1 MNIYKN
7 IDSLV
12 GKTPLMLLEKT
23 MEKEGLAANIL
34 AKLEYFNPAGSV
46 KDRAALY
53 MINAAEEKGILPRGG
68 VIVEPTSGN
77 TGIGLAAIG
86 VSRGYKVILTM
97 PDTMSEERRNLLKAY
112 GAEIVLT
119 EGALGMQGAIDKAMQ
134 ICEENEGSFM
144 PSQFENGANARAHF
158 ETTGPEIFEDTEGKV
173 DIFVAGVGTGGTL
186 TGIARYLRSRNPLV
200 QIVAVEPEASPMLSK
215 GESGAHPLQGI
226 GANFVPKVLQRD
238 IIDRIITVSGNA
250 AFETAKEL
258 VRTEGLLTGIS
269 SGAALFA
276 AKKIAKEEENAGKNI
291 VVLLPDTGER
301 YLSTGVFF

>member
-1 MNIYKN
+1 MNIYKS

-12 GKTPLMLLEKT
+12 GRTPLMLLEKT
-23 MEKEGLAANIL
+23 MEKEGLSANVM

-53 MINAAEEKGILPRGG
+53 MINDAERSGLLKEGG

-86 VSRGYKVILTM
+86 VSRGYRVILTM
-97 PDTMSEERRNLLKAY
+97 PDTMSEERRNLLKAF

-119 EGALGMQGAIDKAMQ
+119 EGALGMKGAIEKAKEILSQ
-134 ICEENEGSFM
+134 NEGSFM

-186 TGIARYLRSRNPLV
+186 TGIARYLRSKSPLV
-200 QIVAVEPEASPMLSK
+200 QIVAVEPAASPLLSG
-215 GESGAHPLQGI
+215 GESAPHPLQGI
-226 GANFVPKVLQRD
+226 GANFVPKVLD
-238 IIDRIITVSGNA
+238 TSLIDRIITVSGDE
-250 AFETAKEL
+250 AFEAAKEL
-258 VRTEGLLTGIS
+258 VRSEGILTGIS

-276 AKKIAKEEENAGKNI
+276 AKKLAKEDENAGKNI

>member
-1 MNIYKN
+1 MNIYKS

-12 GKTPLMLLEKT
+12 GRTPLMLLEKT
-23 MEKEGLAANIL
+23 MEKEGLSANVM

-53 MINAAEEKGILPRGG
+53 MINDAERSGLLKEGG

-86 VSRGYKVILTM
+86 VSRGYRVILTM
-97 PDTMSEERRNLLKAY
+97 PDTMSEERRNLLKAF

-119 EGALGMQGAIDKAMQ
+119 EGALGMKGAIEKAKEILSQ
-134 ICEENEGSFM
+134 NEGAFM

-186 TGIARYLRSRNPLV
+186 TGIARYLRSKSPLV
-200 QIVAVEPEASPMLSK
+200 QIVAVEPAASPLLSG
-215 GESGAHPLQGI
+215 GESAPHPLQGI
-226 GANFVPKVLQRD
+226 GANFVPKVLD
-238 IIDRIITVSGNA
+238 TSLIDRIITVSGDE
-250 AFETAKEL
+250 AFEAAKEL
-258 VRTEGLLTGIS
+258 VRSEGLLTGIS

-276 AKKIAKEEENAGKNI
+276 AKKLAKEDENEGKNI

>member
-1 MNIYKN
+1 MNIYKS

-12 GKTPLMLLEKT
+12 GRTPLMLLEKT
-23 MEKEGLAANIL
+23 MEKEGLSANVM

-53 MINAAEEKGILPRGG
+53 MINDAERSGLLKEGG

-86 VSRGYKVILTM
+86 VSRGYRVILTM
-97 PDTMSEERRNLLKAY
+97 PDTMSQERRNLLKAF

-119 EGALGMQGAIDKAMQ
+119 EGALGMKGAIEKAKEILSQ
-134 ICEENEGSFM
+134 NEGAFM
-144 PSQFENGANARAHF
+144 PSQFENGANARVHF

-186 TGIARYLRSRNPLV
+186 TGIARYLRSKSPLV
-200 QIVAVEPEASPMLSK
+200 QIVAVEPAASPLLSG
-215 GESGAHPLQGI
+215 GESAPHPLQGI
-226 GANFVPKVLQRD
+226 GANFVPKVLD
-238 IIDRIITVSGNA
+238 TSLIDRIITVSGDE
-250 AFETAKEL
+250 AFKAAKEL
-258 VRTEGLLTGIS
+258 VRSEGILTGIS

-276 AKKIAKEEENAGKNI
+276 AKKLAKEAENAGKNI